1 MDRDA
6 PAPESGAHPV
16 AVDAAPRKTVLR
28 GLGWS
33 SVGYPLSVAL
43 LFFTQVL
50 AARLLTRDEFGTYSL
65 AASVFATVALI
76 CQLGLPHSMLRRAYV
91 NN

>member
-1 MDRDA
+1 MDHDV
-6 PAPESGAHPV
+6 PAAHPV
-16 AVDAAPRKTVLR
+16 ATDAAPRKTVLR

-33 SVGYPLSVAL
+33 SIGYPLSVAL

-65 AASVFATVALI
+65 AASVFAMKH
-76 CQLGLPHSMLRRAYV
+76 GLLADAV
-91 NN
+91 